1 MEMGFGTDDCKEAL
15 ERYDWDE
22 ERALNFLLG
31 GQWGYC
37 KW

>member
-1 MEMGFGTDDCKEAL
+1 MGFPEENCKEAL

-31 GQWGYC
+31 A
-37 KW
+37 

>member
-1 MEMGFGTDDCKEAL
+1 MGFPEDHCKEAL

-31 GQWGYC
+31 A
-37 KW
+37 

>member
-1 MEMGFGTDDCKEAL
+1 MEMGFPEDHCKEAL

-31 GQWGYC
+31 A
-37 KW
+37 